1 VEGKAQPR
9 TPGRAIALTLGLLAT
24 GIALW
29 CQRGVLHE
37 LALAAPLPTLACV
50 MAAFGAACTR
60 VFPRLRSL
68 WRRLLRMP
76 APAFDAALFTAALAA
91 YIVIAH
97 EVFYAVPRLD
107 DGVAALFQARI
118 FARLAVTLPL
128 PPEPGFYEIFG
139 VLGYRANQGHW
150 CGMYPPGWPALLT
163 PGVWVGAPW
172 IVNPVLGALLPVAT
186 GRLGRA
192 LFDART
198 GRTAALLT
206 AACPF
211 VYLLSGMHLSH
222 IATALFLVLC
232 LLCLVR
238 LLRTGSLLRG
248 AGAGA
253 AWGAAFLC
261 RPLTAL
267 TVGACYGLVA
277 LCRPRT
283 VLRRVPALT
292 VLLVFGALFAVI
304 FMSFKYRI
312 VGDPFTQ
319 GHEVGMGGRGQYGF
333 VKLDHARTHTPE
345 LGLHHTAARIRALNN
360 DLLGWPVAGL
370 LLAAVPLLLA
380 RRGRAY
386 ALALTPVPALLAVYA
401 GFWYFECYF
410 PARYVTA
417 GIPPLLV
424 AVARGLVLLA
434 ALARRRPPV
443 ARLFGASVLAS
454 LLFAAVVAAPGR
466 TAVFHRSFGD
476 VEGALEPTLER
487 YGITN
492 NAVVFMDALGR
503 AAGEPDPLNSYYATG
518 FMRNDLDLDNT
529 VLFVRNARRQN
540 VKILDL
546 YPGRD
551 LYLYRYLRH
560 QDAGAVFRAIPEDDG
575 LRYELIP
582 PP

>member
-1 VEGKAQPR
+1 M
-9 TPGRAIALTLGLLAT
+9 TPGRATALFLGLLAA
-24 GIALW
+24 GAALW
-29 CQRGVLHE
+29 CQRGVLHTQ
-37 LALAAPLPTLACV
+37 AAATPLLTLACV

-60 VFPRLRSL
+60 VFPYLRAL
-68 WRRLLRMP
+68 WRRLMRMP
-76 APAFDAALFTAALAA
+76 APAFDGALFTAALAA
-91 YIVIAH
+91 YVVIAH
-97 EVFYAVPRLD
+97 EIFHAVPRLD

-118 FARLAVTLPL
+118 FARFAVTLPL
-128 PPEPGFYEIFG
+128 PPEPGFYALFG
-139 VLGYRANQGHW
+139 VLGDRANLGHW

-172 IVNPVLGALLPVAT
+172 LVNPLLGALLAVAT

-192 LFDART
+192 LFDRVT

-222 IATALFLVLC
+222 IPTALFLVLC

-238 LLRTGSLLRG
+238 LLRTGRLLHG
-248 AGAGA
+248 AAAGA

-267 TVGACYGLVA
+267 TVGACYGLCA
-277 LCRPRT
+277 LVRPRT
-283 VLRRVPALT
+283 VLRRVPALA
-292 VLLVFGALFAVI
+292 VLLTVGALCALLY
-304 FMSFKYRI
+304 MSFQYRI
-312 VGDPFTQ
+312 VGDPFQQ
-319 GHEVGMGGRGQYGF
+319 GHAVGMGRRGQYGF
-333 VKLDHARTHTPE
+333 VKLDRVRTHTPDI
-345 LGLHHTAARIRALNN
+345 GWQHTAARIRALNN

-380 RRGRAY
+380 RRRRAY
-386 ALALTPVPALLAVYA
+386 ALTLTPVPALLAVYA
-401 GFWYFECYF
+401 GYWYYEVYF
-410 PARYVTA
+410 PARYLTA

-424 AVARGLVLLA
+424 AAARGLVLLA

-454 LLFAAVVAAPGR
+454 VLFAAVVAAPAR
-466 TAVFHRSFGD
+466 TAVFHRSYGD
-476 VEGALEPTLER
+476 VEGVLGPTLER

-503 AAGEPDPLNSYYATG
+503 AQGEPDPLNSYYATG
-518 FMRNDLDLDNT
+518 FLRNDLDLENP
-529 VLFVRNARRQN
+529 VLFVRNARREN
-540 VKILDL
+540 PKILDL

-560 QDAGAVFRAIPEDDG
+560 QDAAAVFRAVPENG
-575 LRYELIP
+575 RLRYELIP